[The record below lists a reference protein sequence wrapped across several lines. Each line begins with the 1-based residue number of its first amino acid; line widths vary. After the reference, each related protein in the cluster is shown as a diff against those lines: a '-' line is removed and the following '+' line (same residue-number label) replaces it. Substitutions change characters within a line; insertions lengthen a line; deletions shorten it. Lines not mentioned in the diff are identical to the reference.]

1 LAGSFDTAGLDT
13 LPTLQRC
20 GIAQES
26 SCPSQRG
33 RHPGNTGTE
42 CWQLASLM
50 SETLHGVCFGL
61 HREHREKEWKKKEI
75 RNKMARRILRLI
87 SI

>member
-1 LAGSFDTAGLDT
+1 
-13 LPTLQRC
+13 
-20 GIAQES
+20 
-26 SCPSQRG
+26 
-33 RHPGNTGTE
+33 
-42 CWQLASLM
+42 M